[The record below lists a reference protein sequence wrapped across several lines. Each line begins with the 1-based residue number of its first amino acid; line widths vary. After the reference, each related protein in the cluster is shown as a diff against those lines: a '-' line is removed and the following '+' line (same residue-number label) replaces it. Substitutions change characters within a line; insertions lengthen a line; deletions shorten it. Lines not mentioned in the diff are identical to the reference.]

1 MSDALSQSPK
11 TNEGNTRASW
21 HRGLPSS
28 LFILPRGSPREIYG
42 LYSFITGISRFMLCS
57 SEISVSVETTP
68 LMC

>member
-11 TNEGNTRASW
+11 TNEGNTRALW
-21 HRGLPSS
+21 HRGYPRLYLSS
-28 LFILPRGSPREIYG
+28 RGSPQEIYG